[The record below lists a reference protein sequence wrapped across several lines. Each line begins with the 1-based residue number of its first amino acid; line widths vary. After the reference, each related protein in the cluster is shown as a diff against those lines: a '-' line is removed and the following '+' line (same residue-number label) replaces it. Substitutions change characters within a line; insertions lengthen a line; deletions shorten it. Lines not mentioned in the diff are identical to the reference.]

1 MAPSLLKD
9 LVFIDDGQRIE
20 LPAGTP
26 CEVVAPEVEL
36 VADPHRLGLV
46 LGALEERRRRF
57 RPGVA
62 VLLGAR
68 VRVISTRL
76 VSSSRGEP

>member
-1 MAPSLLKD
+1 MAPALLKPV
-9 LVFIDDGQRIE
+9 VFIDDGVRLE
-20 LPAGTP
+20 LPAGSP
-26 CEVVAPEVEL
+26 FELVAPEVEL

-46 LGALEERRRRF
+46 LAALEDRRRRF

-62 VLLGAR
+62 VSLGGR

-76 VSSSRGEP
+76 VERGSR

>member
-9 LVFIDDGQRIE
+9 LAFIDHGLRIE

-26 CEVVAPEVEL
+26 CELVAPEVEL
-36 VADPHRLGLV
+36 AGDPHRMGLV
-46 LGALEERRRRF
+46 LAALEERRRRF

-62 VLLGAR
+62 VLLGGR
-68 VRVISTRL
+68 VRVISERLLDGGTR
-76 VSSSRGEP
+76 